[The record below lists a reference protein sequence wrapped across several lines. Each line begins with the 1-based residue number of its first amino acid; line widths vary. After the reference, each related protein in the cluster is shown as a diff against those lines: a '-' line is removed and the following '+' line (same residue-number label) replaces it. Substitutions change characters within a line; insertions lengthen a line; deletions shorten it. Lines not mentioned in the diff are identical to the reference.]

1 MAIFNGWRITR
12 TGVLFVLGIILLA
25 GLVFGGIWL
34 ARERAEQARRDEA
47 IKLAE
52 QNLEEMAEQTPEQT
66 TVDGEADNT
75 EEEVVV
81 VETPEPNATESL
93 PETGPNDLAG
103 LLAVAMLALA
113 TALYLSSRRAVR
125 GR

>member
-75 EEEVVV
+75 EEKVVV